1 MPLTRCDR
9 VSHTTCSCKKK
20 DENACISAV
29 DTSNDRSALTN
40 RWTLHLRACVIRN
53 NNDTLFRDK

>member
-1 MPLTRCDR
+1 MPLARCDR

-20 DENACISAV
+20 DENGGLTV
-29 DTSNDRSALTN
+29 VDRSNEPTALTN
-40 RWTLHLRACVIRN
+40 RWTLHSRACVIRN